1 MKDVNDDVNGVMST
15 CHVVN
20 DFHTGLSTG
29 VMNGCRVK
37 FAEAD
42 RMKCF
47 VEVVAVSTSFN

>member
-1 MKDVNDDVNGVMST
+1 MKDVNDDDNGFMGAYL
-15 CHVVN
+15 VVN

-42 RMKCF
+42 RMKRF

>member
-1 MKDVNDDVNGVMST
+1 MKDVNDDVNGFMSAY
-15 CHVVN
+15 HVVN

-47 VEVVAVSTSFN
+47 VEVVVVSTSFN

>member
-1 MKDVNDDVNGVMST
+1 MKDVNDDVNGFMST
-15 CHVVN
+15 YHVVN

-37 FAEAD
+37 FAKAD

>member
-1 MKDVNDDVNGVMST
+1 MKDVNDDDNGFGAY
-15 CHVVN
+15 HVVN